1 MDNNSGNLLEVIFVV
16 GLLEVIFQVSG
27 VVLLIC
33 AIYYYFHFKKI
44 KRERK
49 LTPVEL
55 IVYTV
60 TQTAFLFLGSSYLL
74 LLLDKNY

>member
-1 MDNNSGNLLEVIFVV
+1 MT
-16 GLLEVIFQVSG
+16 GLLEIIFQVSG
-27 VVLLIC
+27 IALLVC

-55 IVYTV
+55 TVHIV
-60 TQTAFLFLGSSYLL
+60 TQIAFFLLAGSYLL

>member
-1 MDNNSGNLLEVIFVV
+1 MIFVI
-16 GLLEVIFQVSG
+16 GLLETIFQVSG

-49 LTPVEL
+49 LTPVDL
-55 IVYTV
+55 TVYVV
-60 TQTAFLFLGSSYLL
+60 TQIAFLLLGSSFLL

>member
-1 MDNNSGNLLEVIFVV
+1 MIGILEI
-16 GLLEVIFQVSG
+16 IFQVSG

-49 LTPVEL
+49 LNPVEL
-55 IVYTV
+55 TVYAL
-60 TQTAFLFLGSSYLL
+60 TQIAFLLLGSSYLL

>member
-1 MDNNSGNLLEVIFVV
+1 MANNSGNLLEVIFVV